1 MNPYLDIN
9 YIDRT
14 DLVEELFE
22 PTLDELKK
30 DPKFYAEL
38 VNDLMMHWV
47 FGTRETKTMNI
58 AKQSFFNK
66 QDNK

>member
-9 YIDRT
+9 YVDRT
-14 DLVEELFE
+14 DLVQELFE

-30 DPKFYAEL
+30 DPEFYAEL

-47 FGTRETKTMNI
+47 FGTRETKIMNS